1 MHGFFCD
8 QAADGHGQE
17 LDDKGGSHPGGIAQG
32 QIGQAGAQSGSGG
45 CLFAAQQPGGQED
58 HHIAQ
63 VGVAGTQG
71 DFEGECEYKHQCG
84 HHGGKGDVTDIDFFR
99 LLHTKSPFLV
109 RCVYFTA
116 RVSSFQYTK
125 YRKIPCTVGAGLTLA
140 ARCATIPG
148 QTDVMYNIVIN
159 KRRRGY
165 GAKERP
171 V

>member
-32 QIGQAGAQSGSGG
+32 QISQAGAQTGSGG

-63 VGVAGTQG
+63 VGVAGAQG
-71 DFEGECEYKHQCG
+71 DLESECEYKHQRG

-99 LLHTKSPFLV
+99 LLHTKSPFLYKMCLFYD
-109 RCVYFTA
+109 RGDLFSIYKIQKNSVYSWR
-116 RVSSFQYTK
+116 RVD
-125 YRKIPCTVGAGLTLA
+125 IG
-140 ARCATIPG
+140 
-148 QTDVMYNIVIN
+148 
-159 KRRRGY
+159 
-165 GAKERP
+165 RP
-171 V
+171 VCYHTRTNGCCV